1 MKKLLAIV
9 LCGLPL
15 AVCAQTNPE
24 VYLVDI
30 KKDGD
35 SLLFLNPINI
45 SDNEGYDNQ
54 PSFFDDDHLLFSAT
68 RDGQTDIKKYQI
80 QQGNYTWQSDTQN
93 GSEYSPLRIKGSTH
107 ISAIR
112 LDNDGTQLLYRY
124 SNIDADP
131 EILIND
137 LKVGYH
143 VWFNEDILVTTVLT
157 GEGMDLVVTN
167 FKDNSSYTVQKNVGR
182 SLNRIPN
189 SNKISYVSK
198 EEVLWAI
205 KSLDPV
211 SGATEEIIRTYLLKE
226 DLCWLEDGTL
236 LTGYGNRLYRHHPK
250 VDKDWKLAHVF
261 KDKDINMISRLA
273 VNSKTTQLALVADIS
288 PEVVVEKQ
296 IKALNSRN
304 LDTFLETFSDDIE
317 VKGYGGMALF
327 EGKEM
332 LRKEFTPY
340 FDGTHNLNYSI
351 KDKIVMDNMVI
362 HDVLITV
369 DKTTIEKNY
378 IYTVLNGKIARL
390 MFYEE
395 P

>member
-15 AVCAQTNPE
+15 VICAQTNPE
-24 VYLVDI
+24 VYLVDF
-30 KKDGD
+30 KKEGD
-35 SLLFLNPINI
+35 SLLFLNPVNI
-45 SDNEGYDNQ
+45 SVNEGYDNQ
-54 PSFFDDDHLLFSAT
+54 PSFFDDEHLLFSAT
-68 RDGQTDIKKYQI
+68 RDGQTDIKNYQI
-80 QQGNYTWQSDTQN
+80 RDGNSTWLSATPN
-93 GSEYSPLRIKGSTH
+93 GSEYSPLRIKGSAH

-124 SNIDADP
+124 TNTEAEP
-131 EILIND
+131 EVLIKD

-157 GEGMDLVVTN
+157 GDGMDLVVTN

-182 SLNRIPN
+182 SLHTIPN
-189 SNKISYVSK
+189 SNKISYISK
-198 EEVLWAI
+198 EKVLWAI

-211 SGATEEIIRTYLLKE
+211 TEATEEIIRTYLLKE
-226 DLCWLEDGTL
+226 DLCWLDDGTL
-236 LTGYGNRLYRHHPK
+236 LTGYGNRLYRYHPK

-261 KDKDINMISRLA
+261 KDKEINMISRLA
-273 VNSKTTQLALVADIS
+273 TNSKATQLALVADIS

-296 IKALNSRN
+296 IMALNSRN
-304 LDTFLETFSDDIE
+304 LDAFLETFSDDIK
-317 VKGYGGMALF
+317 VNGYGGLALF

-332 LRKEFTPY
+332 LRKEFMPY
-340 FDGTHNLNYSI
+340 FDGTHKLNYSI
-351 KDKIVMDNMVI
+351 KDKMVMDNMVI
-362 HDVLITV
+362 HDVMITV
-369 DKTTIEKNY
+369 DQTIIEKSY